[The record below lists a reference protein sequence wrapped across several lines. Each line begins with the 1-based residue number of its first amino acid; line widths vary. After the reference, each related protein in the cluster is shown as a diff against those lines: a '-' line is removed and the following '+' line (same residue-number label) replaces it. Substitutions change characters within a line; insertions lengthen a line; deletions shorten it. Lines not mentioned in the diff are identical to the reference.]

1 MSTEKDVEEAA
12 DPKGGEKVTPASSNT
27 ITLDEIANE
36 TGDAKKK
43 KPGQTL
49 NEHVLD
55 KIEAEE
61 IAPHDDGSMP
71 VITPEQMMAQ

>member
-12 DPKGGEKVTPASSNT
+12 DAKDGEKVTPASSNT

-36 TGDAKKK
+36 TGDVEK
-43 KPGQTL
+43 KPDQTL

-55 KIEAEE
+55 KISAED

>member
-1 MSTEKDVEEAA
+1 MSTENDVEEAA
-12 DPKGGEKVTPASSNT
+12 DSKDGEKVTPASSNT
-27 ITLDEIANE
+27 ITLDEIANQ

-43 KPGQTL
+43 PNQTL
-49 NEHVLD
+49 NEHVLE
-55 KIEAEE
+55 KIDAEN